1 MAVQGSRPVACVLGE
16 LLVAA
21 DRLTHAAAEPLTHLA
36 EFQRMERAL
45 RKAFA
50 WMAFNTSKQDPFA
63 IDLAR
68 AVRCAQ
74 AARPQPF
81 TEDFDGK

>member
-1 MAVQGSRPVACVLGE
+1 M
-16 LLVAA
+16 VAA
-21 DRLTHAAAEPLTHLA
+21 DRLTHAAAEPLTQLA
-36 EFQRMERAL
+36 EFHRMERAL

-74 AARPQPF
+74 AARLEPI
-81 TEDFDGK
+81 TEDSDGQ